1 MVGEFKFQIQI
12 SLVIK
17 QTERYEDKK
26 CPISD
31 IAGNFEEFLDEDECC
46 LECGEIAYTQSKI
59 LGVCMDCASNFTARD
74 SNSSDKLF
82 DRAII

>member
-1 MVGEFKFQIQI
+1 MAK
-12 SLVIK
+12 
-17 QTERYEDKK
+17 D
-26 CPISD
+26 
-31 IAGNFEEFLDEDECC
+31 FEEFLDEDECC